1 MTAGSERGLPEAA
14 PSPARHDPGLLSR
27 LPRRRVCGYALSL
40 ALAGPLPALFGV
52 RASSADAGRGG
63 KLLEALSARARRSFQ
78 DLAKRGLPGALIG
91 LRQGAGEAQALAL
104 GVADIETGAPMTT
117 EMTMRLGS
125 LAKLFVGTVAL
136 QLVDERRIGLDDA
149 VSAYRPDVPGGAWM
163 TLRMLGN
170 HTSGLFNP
178 LRDPAFR
185 ERVNR
190 APARHIPREE
200 ILQVAFRN
208 TRARPPDEGF
218 NYSNA
223 NTILLAEIIEKV
235 TAKPLMGLL
244 RARVLEPFGARGIAM
259 PWTHELAAPAPRG
272 YRFGARRGAI
282 EYGEVFFDATGFSA
296 SWAGAAG
303 NMNGTLDDLL
313 SVARGLASGETLS
326 AESRHE
332 QRRFLG
338 LGASFDYGFGL
349 ARYGRALGHAGD
361 VPGFS
366 SFLAWHPEHD
376 AVVVVLANLSNLA
389 DKSAP
394 ATLLGRALL
403 SAMEES

>member
-1 MTAGSERGLPEAA
+1 MTAGSERGLPEAVRLL
-14 PSPARHDPGLLSR
+14 ARPDPGIESPV
-27 LPRRRVCGYALSL
+27 PRRRICGFGLSL
-40 ALAGPLPALFGV
+40 VLTSQLPCLFGI
-52 RASSADAGRGG
+52 RASSAAASPDGE
-63 KLLEALSARARRSFQ
+63 LLETLSTRARRSFR
-78 DLAKRGLPGALIG
+78 DVAKRGLPGALIG
-91 LRQGAGEAQALAL
+91 IRQGAGEAAALAL
-104 GVADIETGAPMTT
+104 GVADVETGAPMTT

-208 TRARPPDEGF
+208 TWARPTDGGF
-218 NYSNA
+218 SYSNA
-223 NTILLAEIIEKV
+223 NTILLADIIEKV
-235 TAKPLMGLL
+235 TAEPIMGLL

-272 YRFGARRGAI
+272 YRFGARQGAI

-313 SVARGLASGETLS
+313 SVARGLASGATLS

-338 LGASFDYGFGL
+338 LGASLDYGFGL

-366 SFLAWHPEHD
+366 SFLAWHPDRD

-403 SAMEES
+403 SDLEDA